1 MDGFHYYD
9 LFATKGIEYL
19 ITIAFFL
26 LLIPLWKVLNGN
38 VPAMSKVNKMA
49 GALSFGRLSIPK
61 GLFYSS
67 EHTWAFLNKE
77 GTARVGI
84 DDFLLRAVGK
94 VDVQPAVS
102 PGQQV
107 KKGDLM
113 ARLVHQDKTLKVFA
127 PVSGEIVHNNTAGS
141 IPADGGDP
149 YQKAWLMELNPSD
162 WISETRSFYL
172 ADQAAQWMKTEVER
186 FRDFLAYT
194 AGKYAPEPAMVTLQ
208 DGGEPREQAMKELP
222 GEAWEDFQKTFLEKG
237 TQKKS
242 D

>member
-38 VPAMSKVNKMA
+38 IPAMSKVNEMA
-49 GALSFGRLSIPK
+49 GALSFGRLSVPK

-67 EHTWAFLNKE
+67 NHTWAFLKKE

-84 DDFLLRAVGK
+84 DDFLLRAVGE
-94 VDVQPAVS
+94 VEVQPAVT
-102 PGQQV
+102 PGQKV

-113 ARLVHQDKTLKVFA
+113 AHLIHEGKTLNVFA
-127 PVSGEIVHNNTAGS
+127 PVSGQIVNNNTSGS
-141 IPADGGDP
+141 IPSDGGDP
-149 YQKAWLMELNPSD
+149 YQKAWLMELKPSD
-162 WISETRSFYL
+162 WLSETQSFYL
-172 ADQAAQWMKTEVER
+172 ADQAANWMKAEVER
-186 FRDFLAYT
+186 FRDFLAHT
-194 AGKYAPEPAMVTLQ
+194 AQKYAPEPAMVTLQ

-222 GEAWEDFQKTFLEKG
+222 VEAWQDFQKSFLG
-237 TQKKS
+237 SSTLKKT